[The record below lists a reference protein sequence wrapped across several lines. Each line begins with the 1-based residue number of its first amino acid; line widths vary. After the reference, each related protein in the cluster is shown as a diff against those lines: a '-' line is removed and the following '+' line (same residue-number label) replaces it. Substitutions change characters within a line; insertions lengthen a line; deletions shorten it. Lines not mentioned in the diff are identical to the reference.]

1 MTLKKSLCNSNS
13 EAQLTSSFVFC
24 NGFLLLTVRHF
35 HKLQTKI
42 NKVIQDQFLIRSIEP
57 ELHAAGRGQRT
68 SWSPPKAVG
77 DPRTKD
83 PSQIIDLKIQ
93 KMGYL
98 NIKNHYHESTI
109 VE

>member
-1 MTLKKSLCNSNS
+1 MK
-13 EAQLTSSFVFC
+13 F
-24 NGFLLLTVRHF
+24 
-35 HKLQTKI
+35 
-42 NKVIQDQFLIRSIEP
+42 EP
-57 ELHAAGRGQRT
+57 ELRAAGHGQHT
-68 SWSPPKAVG
+68 SWSPPKAGG

-93 KMGYL
+93 KMGEL